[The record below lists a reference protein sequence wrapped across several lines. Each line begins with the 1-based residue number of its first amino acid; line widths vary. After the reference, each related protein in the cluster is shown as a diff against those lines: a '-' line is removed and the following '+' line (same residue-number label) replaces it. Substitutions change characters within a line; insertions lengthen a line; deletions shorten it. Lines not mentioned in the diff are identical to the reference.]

1 LPRAMAL
8 SKLSGDEQGIVFV
21 QLCNVLNPH
30 LAVALSSASNEL
42 RTATQALLPQLRTDH
57 EAAAALCLKLGM
69 RSCKELREAKS
80 VDWRGKRRDNNDLT
94 ADDLALLGTLGSV
107 LPALQGLILLEP
119 ATGPDGV
126 QRLAAGLGA
135 GALLVVT
142 NVRLYGMHVGDA
154 GASAL
159 AAALGRGAL
168 PRLESL
174 CLFGAAITDAGL
186 VALAPALRR
195 LTALEYVDLSYNP
208 LGDEGLAAL
217 LAPPPPP
224 AGAPPP
230 PAGAPPPTTGVL
242 TKLKTLRLSHTQVTD
257 TGCAT
262 LAAAIGSGKL
272 PALEKLSLEG
282 IPASATAIAAVHE
295 ARNQERLKAEAAAVK
310 AKELRDTQG
319 ANKRKAAVV
328 KFVLCC
334 ASPLVWF
341 VSCFRYMYQ
350 CSAI

>member
-1 LPRAMAL
+1 M
-8 SKLSGDEQGIVFV
+8 SE
-21 QLCNVLNPH
+21 C
-30 LAVALSSASNEL
+30 
-42 RTATQALLPQLRTDH
+42 TWATQAPRRSPPPWAEAPCRARLRH
-57 EAAAALCLKLGM
+57 
-69 RSCKELREAKS
+69 
-80 VDWRGKRRDNNDLT
+80 
-94 ADDLALLGTLGSV
+94 
-107 LPALQGLILLEP
+107 
-119 ATGPDGV
+119 
-126 QRLAAGLGA
+126 
-135 GALLVVT
+135 
-142 NVRLYGMHVGDA
+142 LYL
-154 GASAL
+154 SN
-159 AAALGRGAL
+159 
-168 PRLESL
+168 
-174 CLFGAAITDAGL
+174 AAIGDAGL

-195 LTALEYVDLSYNP
+195 RPALEIIGLTGNLFGDVGLVALAPALRRLPALETLSLSFNP

-262 LAAAIGSGKL
+262 LAAAIGSGTL

-341 VSCFRYMYQ
+341 VSCFRYQ